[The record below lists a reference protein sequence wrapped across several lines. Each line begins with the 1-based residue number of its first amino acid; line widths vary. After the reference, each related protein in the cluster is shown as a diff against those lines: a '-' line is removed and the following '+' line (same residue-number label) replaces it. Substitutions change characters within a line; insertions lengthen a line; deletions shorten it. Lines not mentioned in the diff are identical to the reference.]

1 MSDTY
6 NITQNYQI
14 SIEKLKAQS
23 LKNAREFIS
32 KPNNI
37 DRSTKK
43 EFLECLPEEFEVKSK
58 PLPPPKPIQQQQ
70 QQQQQQ
76 EKQQQTITKPQEER
90 KRSFIFVLYNYYYT
104 NRMIVIVKKMNYQ
117 NLF

>member
-70 QQQQQQ
+70 QQQ

-90 KRSFIFVLYNYYYT
+90 KRSFIFVLYNNYYT

>member
-90 KRSFIFVLYNYYYT
+90 KRNFIFVLYNYYYT